1 MSVVVAMDADEHA
14 QVQALLPWY
23 ARGQLDEHEMNEV
36 RQHLQR
42 CERCRVELA
51 AEPAVQTLLGA
62 AALPVASG
70 DADRG
75 FARLQ
80 ARLHRQP
87 APPPRA
93 RWMPWAL
100 GLQSAALALVLTLWL
115 QARPGASGYEGLSAA
130 GTPAAADVLVMFRPD
145 AAEQDLRVLLQAQ
158 GASIVAGPTETGA
171 YQLRAPAASLDGL
184 RRSPLVRLAEP
195 LQPGAGR

>member
-1 MSVVVAMDADEHA
+1 MSVVVPMDADAHA

-23 ARGQLDEHEMNEV
+23 ARGQLDAHEMSRV
-36 RQHLQR
+36 RQHLQS

-51 AEPAVQTLLGA
+51 AEPAVQTLLGV
-62 AALPVASG
+62 ALPEPVG
-70 DADRG
+70 DVDRG
-75 FARLQ
+75 FARLRERLAPRQ
-80 ARLHRQP
+80 AGP
-87 APPPRA
+87 KP

-100 GLQSAALALVLTLWL
+100 GLQGVTLAAVLALWL
-115 QARPGASGYEGLSAA
+115 HDRPTEPGYQGLSADTA
-130 GTPAAADVLVMFRPD
+130 VAASDALVMFRPD
-145 AAEQDLRVLLQAQ
+145 ASEQQLRALLQAH

-171 YQLRAPAASLDGL
+171 YQLRLPAASLNGL

>member
-1 MSVVVAMDADEHA
+1 MSVVVPMDADEHA

-23 ARGQLDEHEMNEV
+23 ARGQLEADEMSHV
-36 RQHLQR
+36 RQHLQS

-51 AEPAVQTLLGA
+51 AEPAVQTLMG
-62 AALPVASG
+62 AALPAAPG

-75 FARLQ
+75 FARLR
-80 ARLHRQP
+80 ARLE
-87 APPPRA
+87 PRETARPA

-100 GLQSAALALVLTLWL
+100 GLQGAALAAVLALWL
-115 QARPGASGYEGLSAA
+115 HERPAEPAYQGLSAGGGVA
-130 GTPAAADVLVMFRPD
+130 GADALVMFRPE
-145 AAEQDLRVLLQAQ
+145 ASEQELRALLQAQ

-171 YQLRAPAASLDGL
+171 YQLRLPAASLDDL

>member
-1 MSVVVAMDADEHA
+1 MSVVVPMDADDHA
-14 QVQALLPWY
+14 RVQALLPWY
-23 ARGQLDEHEMNEV
+23 ARGQLDADEMSQV
-36 RQHLQR
+36 RQHLQA

-62 AALPVASG
+62 ALPAPAA

-75 FARLQ
+75 FARLR
-80 ARLHRQP
+80 ARLQP
-87 APPPRA
+87 REATRAP

-100 GLQSAALALVLTLWL
+100 GLQGAALAAVLMLWL
-115 QARPGASGYEGLSAA
+115 QAGPDAAPYQGLSASPVA
-130 GTPAAADVLVMFRPD
+130 AAADALVMFRPG
-145 AAEQDLRVLLQAQ
+145 ATEQDLRALLQAQ

-171 YQLRAPAASLDGL
+171 YQLRLPAASLEGL

-195 LQPGAGR
+195 LQPGAAR

>member
-1 MSVVVAMDADEHA
+1 MSVVVPLDVDEHA

-23 ARGQLDEHEMNEV
+23 VRGQLDADEMSLV
-36 RQHLQR
+36 RQHLQS
-42 CERCRVELA
+42 CERCRIELA

-62 AALPVASG
+62 ALPAAAG

-75 FARLQ
+75 FARLRERLVPREA
-80 ARLHRQP
+80 AR
-87 APPPRA
+87 AP

-100 GLQSAALALVLTLWL
+100 GLQGAALVAVLALWL
-115 QARPGASGYEGLSAA
+115 HDRPAEPAYQGLSAGSA
-130 GTPAAADVLVMFRPD
+130 VAAADALVMFRPEVS
-145 AAEQDLRVLLQAQ
+145 EQELRALLHAQ

-171 YQLRAPAASLDGL
+171 YQLRLPAASLDGL